1 MSVDIDEAAD
11 LVSQAGRR
19 LAEGAPGLALTA
31 ARRALDLVA
40 AEPLVEEDDAP
51 WVVDV
56 RGRWR
61 ELRRNAHH
69 HAAQAALETGDVTTG
84 RALAVAALAADPF
97 DEPAMRLLLAAG
109 QAAGEAARALVAYH
123 VFRAR
128 LVDELGVEPAPA
140 TRAAYLAVLHETPAG
155 PERTPASHP
164 RQPPSEL
171 GAAAAPAMVGRSAE
185 STQLVRHWDRATAGS
200 AGIVLVV
207 GEGGIGKTRLVAE
220 LQSTAGGVGARV
232 AVGRCHVAERSLFL
246 QPVIDALGPTLAG
259 LPPAELR
266 GVARHHSRVLAGLFP
281 DLAEALGLED
291 LDASAPDARRSFE
304 AIGALL
310 RALTTGRAMLL
321 VLDDLHNA
329 GIATVGLLHHL
340 ALRAGGARLLVVAT
354 IRLEEGAAA
363 LTDLQ
368 DVAGRID
375 LGPLSAVEVTE
386 LAGRAGQAQRGPAIQ
401 RRTRGN
407 PFFVVEVL
415 RGLAAGDQEV
425 PESLQAAVVARVRRL
440 GAPGEELLRAA
451 AVLGATVDPVVV
463 ARLLGVDPGDAA
475 RRCEHAVAARL
486 LVEAGSVY
494 EFANDLIHEVLYA
507 TTPTPTRR
515 LHHRRAADLLTA
527 TPEAVGVHAL
537 AIGDWTRAARAFLL
551 AGRAAT
557 RRGGVGDAETLLDQA
572 LDAARRADSTELIG
586 RVLIARARAR
596 EGLEQFATA
605 WADLDAAA
613 EAARRAGD
621 RRLEMAALRALGGDV
636 PVALGRPVD
645 EGIGYL
651 RRGLRLALDRGD
663 ARVEADFRAR
673 LAVLATHRLAFCDA
687 IFEGARA
694 VEAARAA
701 ADEET
706 LVVGLDGLKTAHAY
720 LGHLAEL
727 AEVIA
732 EMEPLVR
739 RRDDRWYL
747 PWAVFEGSFAA
758 IARGRWDDARD
769 RVGAALE
776 ASAHSGYPGHAT
788 WFVAHLGWIARLQGD
803 LDGALEHGRRAVE
816 VGRPVAH
823 SWWLPTARALL
834 ATTLLEAGETS
845 EARAQAADA
854 LDAAGPHAVAACR
867 LRCLAPLAEAEAR
880 ATPAADAVPPS
891 LHEADRLLAG
901 ITAPPGSAWLLGSDA
916 YLCVARA
923 WRAIDRPDRAR
934 AALTPL
940 LVAARRCGWPTILA
954 AAPTIEEHRAA
965 PADAA
970 VAQ

>member
-31 ARRALDLVA
+31 ARRALDLVE

-56 RGRWR
+56 RGRWH

-69 HAAQAALETGDVTTG
+69 HAAQAALETGDVTTA
-84 RALAVAALAADPF
+84 RALALAALATDPF

-155 PERTPASHP
+155 PEPTPASHL

-185 STQLVRHWDRATAGS
+185 STQLVRHWDRASAGS

-207 GEGGIGKTRLVAE
+207 GEAGIGKTRLVAE

-246 QPVIDALGPTLAG
+246 QPVIDAISPTLAG

-463 ARLLGVDPGDAA
+463 ARLLGIDPGDAA

-537 AIGDWTRAARAFLL
+537 AIADWTRAARAFLL

-572 LDAARRADSTELIG
+572 LHAARRADSTELIG

-596 EGLEQFATA
+596 EGLEQ
-605 WADLDAAA
+605 
-613 EAARRAGD
+613 
-621 RRLEMAALRALGGDV
+621 LRHG
-636 PVALGRPVD
+636 LGRP
-645 EGIGYL
+645 GCG
-651 RRGLRLALDRGD
+651 RRDGPTSRRPPAGD
-663 ARVEADFRAR
+663 GRAPRAR
-673 LAVLATHRLAFCDA
+673 
-687 IFEGARA
+687 
-694 VEAARAA
+694 
-701 ADEET
+701 
-706 LVVGLDGLKTAHAY
+706 
-720 LGHLAEL
+720 
-727 AEVIA
+727 
-732 EMEPLVR
+732 
-739 RRDDRWYL
+739 W
-747 PWAVFEGSFAA
+747 
-758 IARGRWDDARD
+758 
-769 RVGAALE
+769 
-776 ASAHSGYPGHAT
+776 
-788 WFVAHLGWIARLQGD
+788 
-803 LDGALEHGRRAVE
+803 
-816 VGRPVAH
+816 
-823 SWWLPTARALL
+823 
-834 ATTLLEAGETS
+834 
-845 EARAQAADA
+845 
-854 LDAAGPHAVAACR
+854 
-867 LRCLAPLAEAEAR
+867 
-880 ATPAADAVPPS
+880 
-891 LHEADRLLAG
+891 
-901 ITAPPGSAWLLGSDA
+901 
-916 YLCVARA
+916 
-923 WRAIDRPDRAR
+923 
-934 AALTPL
+934 
-940 LVAARRCGWPTILA
+940 
-954 AAPTIEEHRAA
+954 
-965 PADAA
+965 
-970 VAQ
+970 